1 MRPTRSLTWPNNDH
15 SSAPSQQEP
24 EQEGEKIQLAEQR
37 TQLDEMSDLYRWV
50 RAESALNN
58 ICRFCMNPGDNLIV
72 PCNCKGSMK
81 FVHNSCLIKWIIHS
95 DKKQCEICKYEYQ
108 IKESRRPIYLWGFS
122 GVSRTDIRRCVRG
135 ILMLLIAL
143 ASLVGGVFL
152 IFMDSEEELNS
163 AAHPANV
170 TSPTPLVE
178 KDREAF
184 FGKLAII
191 AFTLLGTAF
200 FLVVQ
205 CTWFKKFYDKL
216 ARVNREIKIDAK
228 KQRLS
233 TIIEEGSSLPS
244 SWNSR
249 DSVVSKA

>member
-1 MRPTRSLTWPNNDH
+1 
-15 SSAPSQQEP
+15 
-24 EQEGEKIQLAEQR
+24 
-37 TQLDEMSDLYRWV
+37 MSDLYRWV
-50 RAESALNN
+50 RAESSLSN

-95 DKKQCEICKYEYQ
+95 DKKQCEICKYAYQ

-135 ILMLLIAL
+135 ILMLVIAL

-152 IFMDSEEELNS
+152 IFMDTEQRNHMNENPYS
-163 AAHPANV
+163 AEVPEPGASRSTAGRKR
-170 TSPTPLVE
+170 VE
-178 KDREAF
+178 DYENEAF

-191 AFTLLGTAF
+191 AFTLLGTTF

-205 CTWFKKFYDKL
+205 CAWFKKFYDKL

-233 TIIEEGSSLPS
+233 TIIEESSSLPS

-249 DSVVSKA
+249 D